1 MGKERK
7 PFPPWQSSRKDDRL
21 NILNYADPFRSISLF
36 KRHAKILVS
45 FVYAAAKGRDDTF
58 FLTFST
64 ACNDGLYKVKS
75 ESTFRR
81 DMAKLQKVGLIR
93 CISNGKNRR
102 IKSVYQMSSEWQAY
116 KLENTLAK

>member
-1 MGKERK
+1 MLSNTLTHSEAFRCLSGKQKSLYLLCMQQLKAVMTPRK
-7 PFPPWQSSRKDDRL
+7 IYPSVDQ
-21 NILNYADPFRSISLF
+21 
-36 KRHAKILVS
+36 VC
-45 FVYAAAKGRDDTF
+45 RDDTF

-81 DMAKLQKVGLIR
+81 DMAKLQEVGLIR

>member
-1 MGKERK
+1 M
-7 PFPPWQSSRKDDRL
+7 
-21 NILNYADPFRSISLF
+21 F

-64 ACNDGLYKVKS
+64 TCNDGLYKVKS

-81 DMAKLQKVGLIR
+81 DMAKLQEL
-93 CISNGKNRR
+93 
-102 IKSVYQMSSEWQAY
+102 
-116 KLENTLAK
+116 